1 MAQKHSTQPFSVYRT
16 KIKVQQA
23 ANRTIAE
30 FIAWSLKFASAGVA
44 PVEGFYGES
53 FGKNTYR
60 FHMAGKT
67 LALGW
72 KILILITAIF
82 CIVFCDPQLYD
93 FFCWWEFVSCPCTA
107 NLRACY
113 FATKGD
119 LKARHYMH
127 EFDRYYRCSLSFGLN
142 WFGKIVPISTY
153 S

>member
-1 MAQKHSTQPFSVYRT
+1 MAFMTQKHSPQPFSVYRT
-16 KIKVQQA
+16 KNQVQQA
-23 ANRTIAE
+23 ANKTIAE

-53 FGKNTYR
+53 FAKNTYR

-72 KILILITAIF
+72 KILRLISSIF
-82 CIVFCDPQLYD
+82 CIAFCGPQLYD
-93 FFCWWEFVSCPCTA
+93 FLWEFVNRPCTP

-127 EFDRYYRCSLSFGLN
+127 EFDRYYRCSLSFGFN
-142 WFGKIVPISTY
+142 
-153 S
+153 